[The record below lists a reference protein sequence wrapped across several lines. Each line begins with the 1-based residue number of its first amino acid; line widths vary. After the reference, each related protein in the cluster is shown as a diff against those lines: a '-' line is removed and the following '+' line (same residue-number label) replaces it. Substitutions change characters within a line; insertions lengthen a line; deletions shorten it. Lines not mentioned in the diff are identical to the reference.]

1 MVGSNLSYDGKYFEG
16 GFTVVYNV
24 FNKMLNP
31 VERLYNRYYPRGKY
45 FYNVG
50 VNYKWYKGK
59 FIFSGETAVDKQGKV
74 ATLNQ
79 LTYSPAVN
87 TSLIVIN
94 RYYDK
99 NIRVYTRMDLER
111 IQKCKMKLV
120 FLLDW
125 KLAFCEI

>member
-1 MVGSNLSYDGKYFEG
+1 MYKYVENGWLPSSEEGFGEKNTAFNTLVGSNLSYDGKYFEG

-59 FIFSGETAVDKQGKV
+59 FIFPEKRLS
-74 ATLNQ
+74 
-79 LTYSPAVN
+79 
-87 TSLIVIN
+87 TSKGRWLH
-94 RYYDK
+94 
-99 NIRVYTRMDLER
+99 
-111 IQKCKMKLV
+111 
-120 FLLDW
+120 
-125 KLAFCEI
+125 